1 VYVVKN
7 LEKEIQQ
14 LQQRIKELEVM
25 LSQALQPI
33 QNFSKTT
40 QQYLRLVNLLL
51 EHGGLTTEV
60 ILPQIKDPISQQI
73 IRSLLDKPNQNV
85 SEITQ
90 RVKSKRGTASR
101 RIIRKKI
108 QYLIDQKIVESTQK
122 NARIVY
128 RLTNEVIKKWS
139 QLLGFSI

>member
-1 VYVVKN
+1 
-7 LEKEIQQ
+7 
-14 LQQRIKELEVM
+14 M

-73 IRSLLDKPNQNV
+73 IRSLLDKPDQNV

-122 NARIVY
+122 GARIVY
-128 RLTNEVIKKWS
+128 RLTDEVIKKWS

>member
-73 IRSLLDKPNQNV
+73 IRSLLDKPDQNV

>member
-1 VYVVKN
+1 MYVVKN

-73 IRSLLDKPNQNV
+73 IRSLLDKPDQNV

-122 NARIVY
+122 GARIVY
-128 RLTNEVIKKWS
+128 RLTDEVIKKWS